1 MKLSFISSD
10 RFYELF
16 SLWDSE
22 TNEPDTLEWRDN
34 LSESEGLLVASW
46 DASFSLGTQDV
57 CKSILNSWD
66 ESCALRVKD
75 ACEFILQCEND
86 RVKTLLPDLG

>member
-1 MKLSFISSD
+1 MMLSISSD
-10 RFYELF
+10 RIDALF

-34 LSESEGLLVASW
+34 LSESEASLVASW
-46 DASFSLGTQDV
+46 DKSFSLGQQDV
-57 CKSILNSWD
+57 CKCILNSWD

-75 ACEFILQCEND
+75 ACEFILQCEVE
-86 RVKTLLPDLG
+86 RF